1 MPTRPEPRSGER
13 AGSGALGFIAAVAA
27 VAVAYF
33 LRPVLVPLVIA
44 FVLVVLVDALVQL
57 VARRLPRAPGW
68 AAALV
73 AGTLVIV
80 TAAVSIFVLAQGTV
94 RMLQRGSAVAE
105 RLESLAQSVG
115 RTLHLS
121 QPLHLNAIIAEPS
134 ARQLAGHIL
143 SSVED
148 VAPTVLLIV
157 VYFSFMLAGRKRIQD
172 KFAALAGSRR
182 QSERIRTIS
191 ARIAANIRTYIWVQA
206 LTGAMRTACAAL
218 VILAVGL
225 DYPLFW
231 IVAIFL
237 LTFIPEIG
245 ITIASIAAAL
255 YALIQFSTV
264 WQALLIFG
272 VIQASAFIIGNFIYP
287 RMQAK
292 TQNIDPIAMILA
304 LSFWTLLWGIPG
316 AFLAVPMTIMLI
328 LVLAQ
333 FEGTHWIAGLLS
345 NDGPPQVGG
354 EPAD

>member
-1 MPTRPEPRSGER
+1 MPTRPEPGSGER
-13 AGSGALGFIAAVAA
+13 AGSGALGFIATVAA

-121 QPLHLNAIIAEPS
+121 QPLHLNAIVAEPS

-345 NDGPPQVGG
+345 NDGRPQVGG

>member
-1 MPTRPEPRSGER
+1 
-13 AGSGALGFIAAVAA
+13 
-27 VAVAYF
+27 
-33 LRPVLVPLVIA
+33 
-44 FVLVVLVDALVQL
+44 
-57 VARRLPRAPGW
+57 
-68 AAALV
+68 
-73 AGTLVIV
+73 
-80 TAAVSIFVLAQGTV
+80 
-94 RMLQRGSAVAE
+94 
-105 RLESLAQSVG
+105 
-115 RTLHLS
+115 
-121 QPLHLNAIIAEPS
+121 
-134 ARQLAGHIL
+134 
-143 SSVED
+143 
-148 VAPTVLLIV
+148 
-157 VYFSFMLAGRKRIQD
+157 
-172 KFAALAGSRR
+172 
-182 QSERIRTIS
+182 
-191 ARIAANIRTYIWVQA
+191 
-206 LTGAMRTACAAL
+206 MRTACAAL

-345 NDGPPQVGG
+345 NDGRPQVGG
-354 EPAD
+354 ESAD